1 MKKIPF
7 FILIIISFT
16 FLFADLSLT
25 ERIEKYSGE
34 HSEELLNLI
43 NTQSADTLKYINFLL
58 SNCSANDLA
67 VLDADFLMKNIRYAL
82 KSKEFPY
89 TKEYAENI
97 FLHFVLPYRV
107 SQEPLQDY
115 REKFYQ
121 ELNEKVKDA
130 KSIEEA
136 AILVN
141 LWTAEQMTFKSTH
154 GRDQAPL
161 TTIKRG
167 YGRCEEMMIIF
178 IAAARS
184 VGIPARP
191 ASVPFWNFTDNNHAW
206 VEVWTPTG
214 WKYIGAAEP
223 KNALNST
230 WFSNSSQRATL
241 IVSEVFGDFDS
252 PDIIKQEN
260 HVTYLSSIKYYTDFD
275 YCHLKVHDE
284 NGNPL
289 SEARINIYAASYGG
303 IFSMIDLKTDENGE
317 LTVPLGKGTV
327 YVTAFKDGKF
337 AHAIF
342 NTMKNTELVL
352 TASENK
358 NLDENVN
365 FLFPI
370 PPNRPNPN
378 DTIKVLGDNF
388 DLMRENANLKR
399 KDRLCSEKNGEKF
412 AKFYDKTHTFSDSS
426 KYYSDRE
433 KFMKKFDDI
442 AGNSEEFLKVLRSLE
457 NSPKLEIPVTMVE
470 KWDIKELCE
479 IPDSSAIDEVTEIY
493 FQGKN
498 RFADT
503 VPDSLFK
510 ENVIGFTWRSAT
522 PPQNGWQK
530 TFYRKIKNL
539 TAENIPQTVQNV
551 VNWADENTVVDSDFV
566 WTYFSGS
573 LNPNEILNLKYVPK
587 WYRTKLIN
595 CSLKLLGIPVRWK
608 GRLEYYDGKEFIALE
623 EKNEEKEEE
632 KKTEK
637 KLKISVFV
645 DGKQVKAEEWKNFLL
660 ASLSEEGEI
669 SYIYFD
675 GENDSLDFNA
685 TYLRKKDDNIY
696 LEASVRNSN
705 GDANVII
712 KTIAWEDTAIIANLK
727 TPKEFIDIT
736 SKWSEKTEK
745 TIKKIAASVSDD
757 KKKIVFIRGK
767 IANEPETRM
776 INKIKEKIE
785 NFKNND
791 TELIIYSQNRSN
803 KDLKE
808 LKDKIIL
815 KKGNKVIFDEVAE
828 TNYPVIF
835 VLNKENEIIFS
846 SVGYNMGITEL
857 LLKKVR
863 N

>member
-1 MKKIPF
+1 MKKTV
-7 FILIIISFT
+7 IIIFIISIFS
-16 FLFADLSLT
+16 LFADMSVT
-25 ERIEKYSGE
+25 QRIEKFSGE
-34 HSEELLNLI
+34 NAAELLNLI
-43 NTQSADTLKYINFLL
+43 NSQTPDTLKYINFLL
-58 SNCSANDLA
+58 SNCSESDLA
-67 VLDADFLMKNIRYAL
+67 VLTADYLMKDIRFAL
-82 KSKEFPY
+82 KSRKFPY
-89 TKEYAENI
+89 TKKYAEDI

-115 REKFYQ
+115 RGKFYQ
-121 ELNEKVKDA
+121 ELNEKVKNA

-184 VGIPARP
+184 VGIPVRP

-230 WFSNSSQRATL
+230 WFSKSSQRATL

-275 YCHLKVHDE
+275 YCHLKVRDE

-289 SEARINIYAASYGG
+289 SEANINIYAASYGG

-337 AHAIF
+337 AHSIF
-342 NTMKNTELVL
+342 NTMKSSNLIL
-352 TASENK
+352 IASENK
-358 NLDENVN
+358 NLDDNVN

-388 DLMRENANLKR
+388 DLMRENAKLKR

-412 AKFYDKTHTFSDSS
+412 AAFYDCTHTFSDSS

-433 KFMKKFDDI
+433 KFMEKCDDI
-442 AGNSEEFLKVLRSLE
+442 AGNSEEFLKVLKSLKDTE
-457 NSPKLEIPVTMVE
+457 KLKIAVSMIE

-479 IPDSSAIDEVTEIY
+479 IPDSASIAEVVDIY
-493 FQGKN
+493 ADGKS
-498 RFADT
+498 RFSEV

-530 TFYRKIKNL
+530 TFYSKIKNL
-539 TAENIPQTVQNV
+539 AAEDIPQTVQNV
-551 VNWADENTVVDSDFV
+551 VTRVDENTEVDSNFT

-573 LNPNEILNLKYVPK
+573 LNPNEILNLKHIPD

-608 GRLEYYDGKEFIALE
+608 GRLEYFDGDKFVALE
-623 EKNEEKEEE
+623 KKTDDKKEE
-632 KKTEK
+632 KKTEV
-637 KLKISVFV
+637 KLKISIFV

-660 ASLSEEGEI
+660 ASLSDEGAI

-705 GDANVII
+705 GDADVIL
-712 KTIAWEDTAIIANLK
+712 KTIALEDTAIIAKLK
-727 TPKEFIDIT
+727 TPKEFIDRT
-736 SKWSEKTEK
+736 SKWSADTKNAIEK
-745 TIKKIAASVSDD
+745 IISPISD
-757 KKKIVFIRGK
+757 KKKKILFVRGK
-767 IANEPETRM
+767 ISNEPETRM
-776 INKIKEKIE
+776 INKIKNKITDFQNE
-785 NFKNND
+785 N
-791 TELIIYSQNRSN
+791 TEIIIYSQNRSN
-803 KDLKE
+803 KDLKK
-808 LKDKIIL
+808 LKDKVIL
-815 KKGNKVIFDEVAE
+815 KKGNKIIFDGLSE
-828 TNYPVIF
+828 TDYPVIF
-835 VLNKENEIIFS
+835 VLDENNEITFS
-846 SVGYNMGITEL
+846 TVGYNMGITEL
-857 LLKKVR
+857 LLKKVK